1 MTGTYG
7 SSAGKGAERTVIVVE
22 VPGGRE
28 FVWPSPRLDMVSWQ
42 IGERVSYM
50 GSRWR
55 VVSRTNGSSDV
66 LTLRLVPEGEKDR
79 EVPGSV
85 DGSTTGGRPLTR

>member
-1 MTGTYG
+1 MTGISG
-7 SSAGKGAERTVIVVE
+7 SSTGSGSEQTVVVVE

-28 FVWPSPRLDMVSWQ
+28 FVWPSPRDDMVSWQ

-66 LTLRLVPEGEKDR
+66 LTLKLVPEG
-79 EVPGSV
+79 
-85 DGSTTGGRPLTR
+85 

>member
-1 MTGTYG
+1 MTGTNG
-7 SSAGKGAERTVIVVE
+7 FSAGNGSEQTVVVVE

-28 FVWPSPRLDMVSWQ
+28 FVWPSARADMVSWQ

-66 LTLRLVPEGEKDR
+66 LTLRLAPEG
-79 EVPGSV
+79 
-85 DGSTTGGRPLTR
+85 

>member
-1 MTGTYG
+1 MNHKSYITGQQSTTLFVGGHEMTGTYG
-7 SSAGKGAERTVIVVE
+7 SFAGNGAEQTVVVVE

-28 FVWPSPRLDMVSWQ
+28 FVWPSPRLDMVGWQ

-66 LTLRLVPEGEKDR
+66 LTLRLVPEG
-79 EVPGSV
+79 
-85 DGSTTGGRPLTR
+85 

>member
-1 MTGTYG
+1 MTVTSG
-7 SSAGKGAERTVIVVE
+7 SSAGIGSEQTVVVVE

-28 FVWPSPRLDMVSWQ
+28 FVWPSPRADMVSWQ
-42 IGERVSYM
+42 IGDRVSYM

-66 LTLRLVPEGEKDR
+66 LTLRLAPEG
-79 EVPGSV
+79 
-85 DGSTTGGRPLTR
+85 